1 MLVKRLI
8 EEHILA
14 AHKSILLLGP
24 RQTGKSTLFASMQA
38 DLTVNLAKENNFL
51 RYSSDPSLFLNQIE
65 NNDSIKSVFVD
76 EIQRIPT
83 LLNDIQAII
92 DESQRNNRFIKF
104 LLSSSSARKL
114 KRGHANLLPGR
125 IFTYQLS
132 GFCAKEL
139 NYQIN
144 IEKALKYGFLPELC
158 LEPEPTTC
166 EKLLESYAATYLKEE
181 IQAEA
186 LTRNINGFSRF
197 LVNLAGKSGQILDF
211 SKLATK
217 AKVSRSSSV
226 RFIEI
231 LEDTLIAER
240 IYVFDKVE
248 QADLIYHPKLY
259 FFDVGVLNG
268 LLNNF
273 IISLDRKGILFEHLV
288 YSQIKNSA
296 IAHDIPV
303 DIKFFRTR
311 HGLEVDFIVTLKD
324 KIWAIEVK
332 SHDVDT
338 QDLKGLQ
345 LFSKYYPNVYKSAI
359 VAPQEKTRIQDG
371 IFICDIVTLL
381 QEMGL

>member
-8 EEHILA
+8 AEPILSA
-14 AHKSILLLGP
+14 SKSILLLGP
-24 RQTGKSTLFASMQA
+24 RQTGKSTLLSNVSP
-38 DLTVNLAKENNFL
+38 DLTINLAKENNFL
-51 RYSSDPSLFLNQIE
+51 RYSSDPSLFLSQIE
-65 NNDSIKSVFVD
+65 SNHNIKTIFVD
-76 EIQRIPT
+76 EIQRIPA

-92 DESQRNNRFIKF
+92 DESHGNNRFIKF
-104 LLSSSSARKL
+104 LLSGSSARKL

-125 IFTYQLS
+125 IFTYKLS

-139 NYQIN
+139 NYQLDID
-144 IEKALKYGFLPELC
+144 KSLKYGFLPELC
-158 LEPEPTTC
+158 LEPDPKNC

-197 LVNLAGKSGQILDF
+197 LVNLASKSGQMLDF

-248 QADLIYHPKLY
+248 QKNLVYHPKLY
-259 FFDVGVLNG
+259 FFDIGVLNG

-273 IISLDRKGILFEHLV
+273 IVSLDRKGILFEHLV
-288 YSQIKNSA
+288 YAQIKNSA
-296 IAHDIPV
+296 IAHDIPI
-303 DIKFFRTR
+303 DIRFFRTR

-324 KIWAIEVK
+324 KVWAIEVK
-332 SHDVDT
+332 SHDVGT
-338 QDLKGLQ
+338 VDLNGLQ
-345 LFSKYYPNVYKSAI
+345 LFSKYYPNVYKKVI
-359 VAPQEKTRIQDG
+359 VAPQEKTRIKYG
-371 IFICDIVTLL
+371 ILICDIVTLL
-381 QEMGL
+381 QEMGF